1 MQARGNDMIECA
13 IIGDSIALGIA
24 KYRQDCSLFAT
35 VGITSTAFEKA
46 DYTPIGETTIIS
58 LGSNDAGNNTEA
70 ALMKLRQRLTS
81 KRVIWI
87 MPAAHKK
94 HVRNIIQRVSDRFQD
109 RIVEMRLVG
118 FDGIHPTVDGY
129 IDLAR
134 RTK

>member
-13 IIGDSIALGIA
+13 IIGDSIALGVA
-24 KYRQDCSLFAT
+24 KYREDCSLFAT

-46 DYTPIGETTIIS
+46 NYTPIGETTIIS

-87 MPAAHKK
+87 MPTAQKPQARAA
-94 HVRNIIQRVSDRFQD
+94 IQRVADRFQD
-109 RIVEMRLVG
+109 RVFELRFVST
-118 FDGIHPTVDGY
+118 DGIHPTVDGY